1 MTSASTLFPIALD
14 AHRTPDV
21 GRGAPCLGLALVAA
35 GLLWAGLG
43 STVALLLA

>member
-1 MTSASTLFPIALD
+1 MTSSSNPHQGIA
-14 AHRTPDV
+14 RGINT

-43 STVALLLA
+43 SAVVMLIA